1 MASQGLVILKAVN
14 VVDGSLVLSPSDLV
28 DFLACGHLTR
38 LERQVAV
45 GQLPRPE
52 HDDPEGEV
60 LRRRGDEHERSE
72 LARLVAEGRSVV
84 RIEGAR
90 PAGDQLR
97 AAAAATAR
105 AMGAGAEVVYQATFF
120 DGRWRGHA
128 DFLVRVATPSR
139 LGPWSYEVVDTK
151 LARRPTPEA
160 LLQLCAYSEQVARI
174 QGTWPEAMVVV
185 TGDGE
190 HHRHRVTDA
199 LAYCRVAVQ
208 RVERAV
214 GATGPAPYPD
224 RVELCERCT
233 WARRCDARR
242 RRDDHLSLV
251 AGLRSDVAAKLTR
264 AGVGTVAD
272 LAALAPGSPVPGL
285 RQGSLDRLGEQARLQ
300 KAQEADG
307 RVRHRLRLPPED
319 DRGLALLPPPSP
331 GDLFFDIEGD
341 PWAGDGG
348 LEYLFGVVGRASD
361 DASPAYTGFW
371 AHSPPEEKAA
381 FEAFV
386 DLVVAGLAD
395 DPDLHVYHYAPYE
408 VTALKKLMSRYATRE
423 AEVDRLLRGR
433 VFVDLYRVVR
443 QGVLVSQEGYGLKKL
458 EPLYLAPRQGEI
470 SDGGSS
476 IVAYEQWLASPR
488 PSILEAIRAYNE
500 EDCRSTLALR
510 DWLEDRRAELEA
522 LDGRELSRPLPVSGA
537 PSTSVAEADARTAAL
552 AAALTGGLPD
562 DRTHDDSEQRAR
574 RLLAELL
581 GWHRREARSEWW
593 AWFDRL
599 ARSDDE
605 LTDDHESLAP
615 LAYEGMV
622 GEVDRSWVHRYR
634 FEPQEHKLR
643 VGDHPVDPRTGKP
656 AGEVSGLDPSAGTVD
671 LKRGKG
677 SAAPHPR
684 SLVPA
689 PPLDTT
695 LLGQAV
701 ARVGKVV
708 ARTGTDGA
716 PTRPPAGH
724 GVALHLV
731 AGQVPA
737 IAGHPPGQPLQQPGE
752 ASVDAARR
760 LVPRLAGGY
769 LPVQGPPGSGKTVT
783 AAAVIVDAVR
793 HGRRVGVS
801 APSHHAV
808 ANLLDAVCER
818 SSAEGAGVRVLQRTS
833 GGGRAC
839 APLVEAAGDNGRV
852 LAALDAGEVDVVG
865 GTPWLFARDDLA
877 GTFDL
882 LVVDEAGQ
890 FPLANAV
897 AVAGAADNL
906 VLLGDPQQL
915 AQPSRG
921 IHPPGAGASALGH
934 VLGDDDT
941 LPPERGLFLC
951 RSFRMHPAVC
961 RFVSEIAYG
970 ERLGADPTC
979 ERQLVDEGPVVAGA
993 GLRWLPVTA
1002 SGNRTRSPEEA
1013 AAVAAVVT
1021 ALLGRPSSDRH
1032 GHRRPLTIADVLVI
1046 APYNAQVAE
1055 LQSVLPAGARVG
1067 TVDRF
1072 QGQEAPVVVYSM
1084 ASSSADD
1091 VPRGIDFLFSLNR
1104 LNVAVS
1110 RARTLAV
1117 LVCNPAL
1124 LHTRCHRVEQLRL
1137 VNALC
1142 RFAELAER
1150 VDTGVVR
1157 V

>member
-1 MASQGLVILKAVN
+1 MN

-38 LERQVAV
+38 LERRVAAGELV
-45 GQLPRPE
+45 RPE
-52 HDDPEGEV
+52 PDDPQGEV
-60 LRRRGDEHERSE
+60 LRRRGDEHERAE

-84 RIEGAR
+84 HVECAG
-90 PAGDQLR
+90 PASDQLR
-97 AAAAATAR
+97 AAAGATAR
-105 AMGAGAEVVYQATFF
+105 AMAAGAEVVYQAVFF

-128 DFLVRVATPSR
+128 DFLVRFATPSR

-151 LARRPTPEA
+151 LARRPTPAA

-190 HHRHRVTDA
+190 RHRHRVTDA
-199 LAYCRVAVQ
+199 LAYYRFAKE
-208 RVERAV
+208 RLERAV
-214 GATGPAPYPD
+214 EATAPAPYPE
-224 RVELCERCT
+224 RVTRCERCA
-233 WARRCDARR
+233 WAQRCDARR
-242 RRDDHLSLV
+242 RGDDHLSLV
-251 AGLRSDVAAKLTR
+251 AGMRSDVAAKLAR

-272 LAALAPGSPVPGL
+272 LAALAPGSPVPGV
-285 RQGSLDRLGEQARLQ
+285 RQGIVDRLGEQARLQ
-300 KAQEADG
+300 KAQEVDG
-307 RVRHRLRLPPED
+307 RVRHRLRLPAED

-341 PWAGDGG
+341 PWVGDGG

-361 DASPAYTGFW
+361 GGPPAYTGFW

-386 DLVVAGLAD
+386 DLVVAGLAE
-395 DPDLHVYHYAPYE
+395 DPELHVYHYAPYE
-408 VTALKKLMSRYATRE
+408 VTALKKLMGRYATRE
-423 AEVDRLLRGR
+423 TEVDRLLRGR

-458 EPLYLAPRQGEI
+458 EPLYLAPREGDI
-470 SDGGSS
+470 TDGGSS

-488 PSILEAIRAYNE
+488 PSILESIRAYNE
-500 EDCRSTLALR
+500 DDCRSTLALR
-510 DWLEDRRAELEA
+510 DWLEERRAELEA
-522 LDGRELSRPLPVSGA
+522 LGGRQVPRPLPVTGA
-537 PSTSVAEADARTAAL
+537 PSASIAEADERTAAL
-552 AAALTGGLPD
+552 AARLTAGLPD
-562 DRTHDDSEQRAR
+562 DRTGDDAEQRGR
-574 RLLAELL
+574 RLLSDLL
-581 GWHRREARSEWW
+581 DWHRREARAEWW

-599 ARSDDE
+599 VRSDDE

-615 LAYEGMV
+615 LAYEGVV
-622 GEVDRSWVHRYR
+622 GEVDRSCLHRYR
-634 FEPQEHKLR
+634 FEPQEHKFR

-656 AGEVSGLDPSAGTVD
+656 AGEVRALDPSAGTVD
-671 LKRGKG
+671 LKRGAG
-677 SAAPHPR
+677 STAPHPR
-684 SLVPA
+684 ALVPA
-689 PPLDTT
+689 PPLGTT
-695 LLGQAV
+695 LLRQAV
-701 ARVGKVV
+701 ARVAETA
-708 ARTGTDGA
+708 ARAGA
-716 PTRPPAGH
+716 DAGSTRPPGGH
-724 GVALHLV
+724 GVALDLLV
-731 AGQVPA
+731 GRAPA
-737 IAGHPPGQPLQQPGE
+737 IAGHPRGRPLQQPGE
-752 ASVDAARR
+752 APVDAARR
-760 LVPRLAGGY
+760 LVPSLAGGY
-769 LPVQGPPGSGKTVT
+769 LPVQGPPGSGKTFT

-818 SSAEGAGVRVLQRTS
+818 SAPKGPAVRVLQRTS
-833 GGGRAC
+833 GGSRASS
-839 APLVEAAGDNGRV
+839 PLVQTAGDNGRV

-877 GTFDL
+877 GAFDL

-897 AVAGAADNL
+897 AVAGAAGNL

-915 AQPSRG
+915 PQPSPG

-934 VLGDDDT
+934 VLGDGDT
-941 LPPERGLFLC
+941 LPPERGLFLS

-970 ERLGADPTC
+970 GRLEADPAC
-979 ERQLVDEGPVVAGA
+979 ERQLVDDGPVVAGA
-993 GLRWLPVTA
+993 GLRWLPVAAT
-1002 SGNRTRSPEEA
+1002 GNRTRSPEEA
-1013 AAVAAVVT
+1013 AAVAGVVT
-1021 ALLGRPSSDRH
+1021 ALLGRPSTDCH

-1055 LQSVLPAGARVG
+1055 LQSVLPPGARVG

-1091 VPRGIDFLFSLNR
+1091 VPR
-1104 LNVAVS
+1104 
-1110 RARTLAV
+1110 
-1117 LVCNPAL
+1117 
-1124 LHTRCHRVEQLRL
+1124 
-1137 VNALC
+1137 
-1142 RFAELAER
+1142 
-1150 VDTGVVR
+1150 
-1157 V
+1157 